1 MSIEHGVLY
10 VVATPIGNLSDI
22 SPRGLETLTEVD
34 EILAEDTRHS
44 RRLLKTFG
52 IDTRMT
58 SFHAHN
64 EQRRSSKVIQRM
76 VEGES
81 LALISDA
88 GTPLVSDPGCH
99 LVKHA
104 LANGI
109 KVIPVPGACALACAL
124 SISGINANQFV
135 FEGFLPAAS
144 GARRSRLQTLTNESS
159 TLVFYEAPHRIEA
172 LLGDL
177 VEIFGS
183 SRTATVARELTKSFE
198 TIITGSLS
206 SLVEKLAA
214 DEHQRKGEFVVVVE
228 GSSELVSD
236 DDETQ
241 RVLRLLLE
249 DLSLKQAVLIAVKL
263 TGEKKNKL
271 YRLATGILGD
281 ASA

>member
-1 MSIEHGVLY
+1 M
-10 VVATPIGNLSDI
+10 
-22 SPRGLETLTEVD
+22 
-34 EILAEDTRHS
+34 
-44 RRLLKTFG
+44 
-52 IDTRMT
+52 
-58 SFHAHN
+58 
-64 EQRRSSKVIQRM
+64 
-76 VEGES
+76 
-81 LALISDA
+81 
-88 GTPLVSDPGCH
+88 
-99 LVKHA
+99 
-104 LANGI
+104 
-109 KVIPVPGACALACAL
+109 
-124 SISGINANQFV
+124 
-135 FEGFLPAAS
+135 
-144 GARRSRLQTLTNESS
+144 
-159 TLVFYEAPHRIEA
+159 
-172 LLGDL
+172 
-177 VEIFGS
+177 GS

-281 ASA
+281 GSA